1 MTAGYVMLSRPRGLS
16 HLKSVG
22 MDKSVREIIE
32 QGPPEDLVTDF
43 KRLFQEK
50 IAATKT
56 LAVEAARRYGLLPEA
71 TRR

>member
-1 MTAGYVMLSRPRGLS
+1 MTAGYVMPSRPRGLS

-43 KRLFQEK
+43 KRLFGEK
-50 IAATKT
+50 VAATTT

>member
-1 MTAGYVMLSRPRGLS
+1 MLSRPRGLS

-22 MDKSVREIIE
+22 VDKSVREIIE

-56 LAVEAARRYGLLPEA
+56 LAVEAARHYGLLPEA